1 MLGFVCLTMGCNKQ
15 QLKGIHVDSNE
26 VTKEEFMKKIEALPP
41 NQRWQYVRDHMDTLQ
56 RLKDD
61 PDRTKIDAVTK
72 LLPPKGQ

>member
-1 MLGFVCLTMGCNKQ
+1 MGCNKQ

-26 VTKEEFMKKIEALPP
+26 VTKEEFMKKVEALPS